1 MSANWSFNIKMMI
14 MIGGMMKIIF
24 KKMLYNIHYNN
35 VIINCKYLII
45 FYAFINSFV
54 SIILSFLGFIIV
66 IRPLIF

>member
-1 MSANWSFNIKMMI
+1 MSANWSFHIKMMI
-14 MIGGMMKIIF
+14 MIGGMMKVIF

-35 VIINCKYLII
+35 VIINFKYLII

-66 IRPLIF
+66 IRPIIF

>member
-1 MSANWSFNIKMMI
+1 
-14 MIGGMMKIIF
+14 MKVKF
-24 KKMLYNIHYNN
+24 KNMLYNIHYNN

>member
-1 MSANWSFNIKMMI
+1 
-14 MIGGMMKIIF
+14 MKVKF

-66 IRPLIF
+66 IRPIIFWIEISLLLKTFPLH